1 MSETLCPLRELS
13 KGRLVFV
20 QSPLSF
26 LSYLVSHPQAFSLS
40 SIPVVILGIK
50 QISMQRQFVQIG
62 RVDYI
67 KKKKIIWAFFIWFK
81 WIKKNHDDQSF
92 RAAPSSDFTFSQASV
107 VEGKLH

>member
-67 KKKKIIWAFFIWFK
+67 KKKKNYLGIFYL
-81 WIKKNHDDQSF
+81 
-92 RAAPSSDFTFSQASV
+92 V
-107 VEGKLH
+107 